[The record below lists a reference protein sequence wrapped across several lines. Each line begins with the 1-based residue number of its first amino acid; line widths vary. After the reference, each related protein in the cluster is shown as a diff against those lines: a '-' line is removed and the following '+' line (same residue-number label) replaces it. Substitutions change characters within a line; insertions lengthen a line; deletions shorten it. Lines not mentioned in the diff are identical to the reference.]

1 MDTDLDS
8 GQINPVLPA
17 KGAPVFHKHRGT
29 SVTAMCNH
37 SSSPSQVRKF
47 TTYTYDNNKITKSHN
62 SMVLMVVVHM
72 RNCICFREG
81 RK

>member
-8 GQINPVLPA
+8 GQINPVFPA
-17 KGAPVFHKHRGT
+17 KGAPVFHNV
-29 SVTAMCNH
+29 SYCNVQIAIVH
-37 SSSPSQVRKF
+37 HHKF

-72 RNCICFREG
+72 RMFLKRQKI
-81 RK
+81 KSS